1 MARSK
6 CAGCENP
13 DVAVAETRRVPW
25 DAEHPG
31 PLAARRN
38 TTDHAETRPRPPIHA
53 YAPARRVVSTRR
65 PCVRHRFA
73 IACIASANEIFFKE
87 TNNTA
92 LGRSELHRTVV
103 YYPPENQMYKQP
115 RLLTKI
121 VAPALRP
128 KTQRVQAKG
137 SSVKGRYAL
146 SVGLPLRH

>member
-1 MARSK
+1 MRVVRTPTSRSRRQEGSPGTRSTRARSPRAATQQITPK
-6 CAGCENP
+6 LGRARP
-13 DVAVAETRRVPW
+13 YMQR
-25 DAEHPG
+25 PG
-31 PLAARRN
+31 
-38 TTDHAETRPRPPIHA
+38 
-53 YAPARRVVSTRR
+53 VVSTRR